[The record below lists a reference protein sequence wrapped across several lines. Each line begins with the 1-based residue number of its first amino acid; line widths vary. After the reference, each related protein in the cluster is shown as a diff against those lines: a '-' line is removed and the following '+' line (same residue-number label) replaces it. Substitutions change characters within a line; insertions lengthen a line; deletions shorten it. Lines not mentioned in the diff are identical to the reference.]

1 MYSNIPFPIIFL
13 LKNYLPHINCIAI
26 PNTFKRHLIMRI
38 GGKLNNENWRQ
49 ATNEEMRP
57 IKVIKHGR

>member
-1 MYSNIPFPIIFL
+1 
-13 LKNYLPHINCIAI
+13 
-26 PNTFKRHLIMRI
+26 MRI